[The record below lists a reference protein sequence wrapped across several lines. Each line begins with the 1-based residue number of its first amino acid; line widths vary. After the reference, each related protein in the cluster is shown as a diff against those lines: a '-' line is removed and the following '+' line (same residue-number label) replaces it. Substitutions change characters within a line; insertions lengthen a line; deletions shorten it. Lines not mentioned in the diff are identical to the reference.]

1 MIKPKKEMSF
11 QRHFHRSEVWF
22 ISEGKCKVRFTDNEE
37 TGYERLTSMMQGGYF
52 PVKKQ
57 QWHQL
62 INPYDDICK
71 IIEIQYG
78 NILEETDIQR
88 LSKLPIK
95 K

>member
-1 MIKPKKEMSF
+1 MSF

-37 TGYERLTSMMQGGYF
+37 TGYETLTLSKEDTFQ
-52 PVKKQ
+52 VKKQ

-62 INPYDDICK
+62 INPYDDVCK

-78 NILEETDIQR
+78 NILEETDIER
-88 LSKLPIK
+88 LLKLPTK

>member
-22 ISEGKCKVRFTDNEE
+22 ISEGKCKVRFTENEE
-37 TGYERLTSMMQGGYF
+37 TGYETLTLSKEDTF
-52 PVKKQ
+52 HVKKQ

-62 INPYDDICK
+62 INPYDDVCK

-78 NILEETDIQR
+78 NILEETDIER
-88 LSKLPIK
+88 LLKLPTK